1 VSISKSLFQ
10 PYLQQKSYINN
21 FYHFHWIFLKM
32 GQSQRRVEE
41 GGIESGG
48 VGSFKKLTAPSCTEP
63 GLQQRIRHGRRS
75 WGVVFVR
82 MI

>member
-1 VSISKSLFQ
+1 
-10 PYLQQKSYINN
+10 
-21 FYHFHWIFLKM
+21 M

-41 GGIESGG
+41 VGIESGG